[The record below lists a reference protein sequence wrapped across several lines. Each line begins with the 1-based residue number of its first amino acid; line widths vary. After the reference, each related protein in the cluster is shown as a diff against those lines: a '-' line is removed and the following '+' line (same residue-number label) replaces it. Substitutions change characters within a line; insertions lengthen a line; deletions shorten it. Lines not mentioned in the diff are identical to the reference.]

1 MSQLYEASQLKDD
14 RVRSV
19 RHAEYLLLN
28 TISHRNALSTL
39 RMNGGLNRPF
49 YDEIEEKRCLKAQ
62 RNMKKLFEGMME
74 KRVKYLTPDQQEE
87 HRLER
92 AHPDQRFLGDF
103 E

>member
-28 TISHRNALSTL
+28 TLSQSDALHTL

-62 RNMKKLFEGMME
+62 RNMKKLFEGMMK
-74 KRVKYLTPDQQEE
+74 KRVKYLPLAQQDE
-87 HRLER
+87 HNLER
-92 AHPDQRFLGDF
+92 EP
-103 E
+103 

>member
-1 MSQLYEASQLKDD
+1 MGLSLKDD

-28 TISHRNALSTL
+28 TISHRNALYTL

-74 KRVKYLTPDQQEE
+74 KRIKYLPEDLQDIERWEKE
-87 HRLER
+87 HRQER
-92 AHPDQRFLGDF
+92 KI
-103 E
+103 

>member
-28 TISHRNALSTL
+28 TIAHRNALSTL

-62 RNMKKLFEGMME
+62 RNMKKLS
-74 KRVKYLTPDQQEE
+74 
-87 HRLER
+87 LEWENTQ
-92 AHPDQRFLGDF
+92 A
-103 E
+103 